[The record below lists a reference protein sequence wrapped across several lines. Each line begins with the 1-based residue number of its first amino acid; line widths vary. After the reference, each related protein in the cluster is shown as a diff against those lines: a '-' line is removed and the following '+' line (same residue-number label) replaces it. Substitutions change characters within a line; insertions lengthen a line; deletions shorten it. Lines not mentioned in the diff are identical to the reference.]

1 MTVDGTAV
9 ISAPAR
15 QDPPHPAL
23 AGRLRVAA
31 NSRLTAMSAIVLS
44 ALFCI
49 QITTVVLG
57 VKSVLTLH
65 VVIGL
70 LLVPPLLVKIG
81 SVSWRFIKYYQHD
94 PAFRQ
99 KGPPTP
105 VMRLLS
111 PLLLLVTVVLFVSGI
126 VLLLAPSCFG
136 GSMRQIHGGSFFI
149 WLLLVLVHVVAHAK
163 DIRRVAPRD
172 WVHHSRQAVPGALVR
187 QMVVLGSLAVGLVLA
202 LTLVSRVG
210 TYRHEVH
217 QTHAVSQRSASALPG
232 SPGRS
237 AVLP

>member
-1 MTVDGTAV
+1 VLTYYRNP
-9 ISAPAR
+9 II
-15 QDPPHPAL
+15 
-23 AGRLRVAA
+23 AGGLRVAA

-49 QITTVVLG
+49 QTTTVVLG

-81 SVSWRFIKYYQHD
+81 SVSWRFIKYYRGD
-94 PAFRQ
+94 PAFRK
-99 KGPPTP
+99 KGPPKP
-105 VMRLLS
+105 AMRLLG
-111 PLLLLVTVVLFVSGI
+111 PLLLFTTVVLLVSG
-126 VLLLAPSCFG
+126 VTLLLAPSSFG
-136 GSMRQIHGGSFFI
+136 GSIRRIHGGSFYI

-172 WVHHSRQAVPGALVR
+172 WVHRSRKAVPGALVR

-202 LTLVSRVG
+202 LTLVSHVG
-210 TYRHEVH
+210 TYRHEVR
-217 QTHAVSQRSASALPG
+217 QAHAVSQRSAPALPG

-237 AVLP
+237 AVIP